1 MSDSTIDRPNDGP
14 KVDDL
19 QVQLAVDVVL
29 FTIGD
34 DQLNVVLVERG
45 VPPFMGSWALPGG
58 FVLPE
63 ETLERAALRELEE
76 ETGVKDQPGHLE
88 QLETYGNPDRDP
100 RSRVVTIAYWAIMA
114 GLDHLRGGGDAK
126 RAELVSVAKIED
138 REVKL
143 AFDHEKIVYDAV
155 KRVQSKL
162 EYTTLATKF
171 CPPEFTLSQL
181 RNVYETLWKTDLD
194 EGNFQRKIRSSPD
207 FVVGLQSR
215 RGSGELGGRPAR
227 LFSAGRADYLDKPI
241 ASPLFSLISHRT
253 GDEPEIGL
261 DSRLE
266 SGPLRPLE
274 DEEPSKED
282 EEES

>member
-19 QVQLAVDVVL
+19 QVQLAGDVVL
-29 FTIGD
+29 FTIVD

-162 EYTTLATKF
+162 E
-171 CPPEFTLSQL
+171 
-181 RNVYETLWKTDLD
+181 
-194 EGNFQRKIRSSPD
+194 
-207 FVVGLQSR
+207 
-215 RGSGELGGRPAR
+215 
-227 LFSAGRADYLDKPI
+227 
-241 ASPLFSLISHRT
+241 
-253 GDEPEIGL
+253 
-261 DSRLE
+261 
-266 SGPLRPLE
+266 
-274 DEEPSKED
+274 
-282 EEES
+282 